1 MEKIPLEKIR
11 NIGIAAHI
19 DAGKTTTTERIL
31 FYTGRVSRMGEV
43 DEGSATMD
51 WMIQEQE
58 RGITITSA
66 ATYCEWKGYN
76 INIIDTPGH
85 VDFTVEV
92 ERSLRVLDSVV
103 VIFCAIGGVQP
114 QSETIWQQANRYRI
128 PRLIYVNKM
137 DRQGADFFRVI
148 SQIEEKLN
156 MKVVPLQIPYG
167 CEENFAGVIDIIE
180 EKLIF
185 YKDELGVEIEEREV
199 PPEYR
204 DQTKKLKEKLIESVA
219 EIDEELMVKFLEGE
233 KITNKEIK
241 NALRKG
247 TLELKFAPALCGAS
261 FRNKG
266 VQPLLDAICFYLPSP
281 LDLPPVKGINPKTE
295 KEEERFP
302 EEDAPLTALAFK
314 IATDP
319 YVGKLTYVRVYSGKL
334 RVGTHVYNATKD
346 RKERISRVLR
356 MHSNYR
362 EEVEEI
368 SAGGLGAVVGLKI
381 TNTGD
386 TLCEERHP
394 IILEKMSFPEPVI
407 SVAIEPKTK
416 EMEEKLNSAL
426 SKLSEE
432 DPTFKVKYNEET
444 GQTVI
449 SGMGELHIEIIID
462 RLLREFNIQANIGK
476 PQVAYKET
484 ITKKASGEGKYI
496 RQTGGK
502 GQYGHVYIEIEPIET
517 GKKFE
522 FVNKIREGAI
532 PKEYIPAVEKGIK
545 EAMEAGVLAGFPV
558 VGVRCTLLDGSYHE
572 VDSSELAFKMAAS
585 IAFKKVFEKAEP
597 IILEPIMAVEITSP
611 EGCIGEIIS
620 DLNARGG
627 KIEGID
633 TSYPNMQIIKAT
645 VPLSSMF
652 GYATSLRSLTKGR
665 ATYTMQFYKYEK
677 VPEKELSNIILT
689 RGGNSY
695 GKTEI

>member
-1 MEKIPLEKIR
+1 MENIPLQKIR

-66 ATYCEWKGYN
+66 VTYCEWKGHN

-92 ERSLRVLDSVV
+92 ERCLRVLDSVV

-114 QSETIWQQANRYRI
+114 QSETIWHQANRYRI
-128 PRLIYVNKM
+128 PRIIYVNKM
-137 DRQGADFFRVI
+137 DRQGADFFRVV
-148 SQIEEKLN
+148 SQIEEKLD
-156 MKVVPLQIPYG
+156 MKVLPVQIPYG
-167 CEENFAGVIDIIE
+167 KEENFSGVIDIIE
-180 EKLIF
+180 ENLIV
-185 YKDELGVEIEEREV
+185 YKDELGIEMEEREI
-199 PPEYR
+199 PLEYKEEVKILR
-204 DQTKKLKEKLIESVA
+204 EKLIESVA
-219 EIDEELMVKFLEGE
+219 EIDENLMLKFLEGE
-233 KITNKEIK
+233 VISKEEIK
-241 NALRKG
+241 NAIRKG
-247 TLELKFAPALCGAS
+247 TIELKFSPALCGAS

-266 VQPLLDAICFYLPSP
+266 VQPLLDAICLYLPSP

-295 KEEERFP
+295 KEENRLPKENS
-302 EEDAPLTALAFK
+302 PLSALAFK
-314 IATDP
+314 VAVDP

-334 RVGTHVYNATKD
+334 KVGTHIYNATKD
-346 RKERISRVLR
+346 KKERISRVLR

-362 EEVEEI
+362 EEVSEI

-381 TNTGD
+381 TTTGD
-386 TLCEERHP
+386 TLCDERHP
-394 IILEKMSFPEPVI
+394 IIFEKINFPEPVI

-416 EMEEKLNSAL
+416 EMEDKLYSALEKLSD
-426 SKLSEE
+426 E

-444 GQTVI
+444 AQTII

-484 ITKKASGEGKYI
+484 ITKSARGEGKYI
-496 RQTGGK
+496 KQTGGK
-502 GQYGHVYIEIEPIET
+502 GQYGHVYIELQPLE
-517 GKKFE
+517 GDKKFE
-522 FVNKIREGAI
+522 FISKIREGAI

-545 EAMEAGVLAGFPV
+545 EAMEAGGLAGYPV
-558 VGVRCTLLDGSYHE
+558 VGVRCILLDGSYHE
-572 VDSSELAFKMAAS
+572 VDSSEFAFKMAAS
-585 IAFKKVFEKAEP
+585 IAFKKVFEKANP
-597 IILEPIMAVEITSP
+597 VILEPIMAVEIISP
-611 EGCIGEIIS
+611 EGCLGDIIS

-633 TSYPNMQIIKAT
+633 VSYPNMQIIKAI

-677 VPEKELSNIILT
+677 VSEKEISQIILG
-689 RGGNSY
+689 GGNNY